1 MRWRYGG
8 WVDEKLRLHSVGLP
22 VAQCD
27 AALLGIYVQD
37 HNPYFLAPV
46 DAFAGIRDDS
56 SRQLRDV
63 HQPLNAGRQL
73 HKRTEIRDPRHPA
86 LHRCE
91 FRPTKRRPHPRIVP
105 HTLDR
110 QADPVPRNVHAQH
123 PNLHHLILADATIL
137 HSTQDEADRLV
148 AELMGVYAEDGWVLK
163 AARPDRWYLKPP
175 QVPDIQ
181 TAPLPTVVGRDVHA
195 YLPQGKDAKAWHT
208 ILNEIQ
214 ILLHTAPVN
223 AERERQGQLPI
234 NSVWFWGGGP
244 LPELKHVQWAKIW
257 STEPVS
263 LALARLSETAC
274 APVPAQAQEW
284 LDQVDVPGEHLF
296 VMDEGRGAVQY
307 GDSERWVR
315 FIQTLETEWIM
326 PLLLALKKGRI
337 RSLTVYTESVPGFA
351 LTAKHLRRWWRRRR
365 SLLGYR

>member
-1 MRWRYGG
+1 MPPANPGPDIAKHVRLVTPGLLDSPGG
-8 WVDEKLRLHSVGLP
+8 VPHGNRSPAPELAIPYLETLLARSDRVAVRSAPDLERLLFDLFQIGVDSARDLP
-22 VAQCD
+22 VAPVTRVTD
-27 AALLGIYVQD
+27 LGVID
-37 HNPYFLAPV
+37 K
-46 DAFAGIRDDS
+46 GWWMR
-56 SRQLRDV
+56 
-63 HQPLNAGRQL
+63 
-73 HKRTEIRDPRHPA
+73 
-86 LHRCE
+86 
-91 FRPTKRRPHPRIVP
+91 
-105 HTLDR
+105 
-110 QADPVPRNVHAQH
+110 ADPVHLRPAGD
-123 PNLHHLILADATIL
+123 HLILADATIL
-137 HSTQDEADRLV
+137 HITQDEADRLV

-163 AARPDRWYLKPP
+163 TARPDRWYLKPP

-181 TAPLPTVVGRDVHA
+181 TAPLPMVVGRDVHA

-284 LDQVDVPGEHLF
+284 LDQVDVPGEHLI

-307 GDSERWVR
+307 GDSERWIR

-337 RSLTVYTESVPGFA
+337 HSLTVYTESVPGFA